1 VDIMSGKQEAL
12 ETPGVITVT
21 HMVPARTEFT
31 IKEGQNTRTL
41 FADTLET
48 SLQIVDVNDL
58 QSTEINSD
66 KVVFA
71 HIQTNHPQFGV
82 TEYEIEAIQPTRTSS
97 TEESTLRLGGQQTTV
112 VNTVFSTI
120 YNVETLT
127 ARTTETPALSPHA
140 LASPAPEVHHIGALL
155 QDVLLKI
162 LGSGLLSGTGGLR
175 QPTGSPRTQL
185 ITHTRSFLTTSTAT
199 ETLVIPVNFRGSRI
213 SKTVTDLKTD
223 VFTITD
229 YSVQTKLNFD
239 QQRSEPFLPLAPTLH
254 RAARVVESQAPNF
267 LNLAYPAQKMTPSVV
282 TRTHTSLTT
291 ISTDITSDI
300 TVTLGGREI
309 ITGIVEPTT
318 KVTTTTS
325 LTTETIMVEQP
336 GSLLSPVLQPSPF
349 LPQPSPL
356 LQQQSP
362 SLQKL
367 QLVRALLNLR
377 S

>member
-1 VDIMSGKQEAL
+1 MSGKQETL

-21 HMVPARTEFT
+21 HMVPTRTEFT
-31 IKEGQNTRTL
+31 IKEGKNTRTL

-82 TEYEIEAIQPTRTSS
+82 TEYEIEAIQPTKTSS
-97 TEESTLRLGGQQTTV
+97 TEESTLRLGGRQTTV
-112 VNTVFSTI
+112 VNTIFSTI

-127 ARTTETPALSPHA
+127 ARTTETQAVSPHG
-140 LASPAPEVHHIGALL
+140 LASQAPEVHQIGAIL
-155 QDVLLKI
+155 QNVLLKI
-162 LGSGLLSGTGGLR
+162 LGSGLLAGSGGLG
-175 QPTGSPRTQL
+175 QPTGPPRTQL
-185 ITHTRSFLTTSTAT
+185 ITHTRSFLTTTTAT
-199 ETLVIPVNFRGSRI
+199 ETLVIPVNFRGSKI
-213 SKTVTDLKTD
+213 FKTVTDLKTE
-223 VFTITD
+223 VLTTTD
-229 YSVQTKLNFD
+229 YSVQTKLNYD

-267 LNLAYPAQKMTPSVV
+267 LNLAYPAPKMTPSLI
-282 TRTHTSLTT
+282 TKTHTSLTT

-325 LTTETIMVEQP
+325 LTTETLLVEQP
-336 GSLLSPVLQPSPF
+336 STFLSPTLQPSPF
-349 LPQPSPL
+349 LYQP
-356 LQQQSP
+356 SP
-362 SLQKL
+362 SLQQPSPSFQQL
-367 QLVRALLNLR
+367 QLVRALLSLR